1 MRKRVPDE
9 ATCAICGRHFDPSE
23 TRGWCP
29 NPSCGEWQHPSF
41 PVEADAGETGD
52 AADAGAETESAEREP
67 TKTCPEC
74 GNEVPETANF
84 CNNCANPLDDV
95 AASEQGDGSEATGL
109 KCPDCGFDLSDI
121 PTDQLST
128 CPVCMYDVTPVLEG
142 EDADAGGDDP
152 TRSRCPNC
160 GEDLRHVPSDE
171 RTVCPGCRTDLED
184 GGPEARGAEPQ
195 RPDPE
200 PSTDAATEGEPIET
214 VDAIATGYE
223 PRLREAGVTT
233 ESDLLAADPDDLST
247 RTGISARRIRSWIE
261 ETGGDADAAL
271 DPSGDDGGGTTEVRR
286 SPDELVLEV
295 MGREVSVTD
304 GQTVGAEVRSAMVEA
319 GASKQDA
326 VYVHRKHVRIDA
338 ADGEFYLTRLGENS
352 LEFNGRSVQKG
363 ERVSIADGDEVTFSG
378 VVTATVS
385 VR

>member
-1 MRKRVPDE
+1 
-9 ATCAICGRHFDPSE
+9 
-23 TRGWCP
+23 
-29 NPSCGEWQHPSF
+29 
-41 PVEADAGETGD
+41 
-52 AADAGAETESAEREP
+52 
-67 TKTCPEC
+67 
-74 GNEVPETANF
+74 
-84 CNNCANPLDDV
+84 
-95 AASEQGDGSEATGL
+95 
-109 KCPDCGFDLSDI
+109 
-121 PTDQLST
+121 
-128 CPVCMYDVTPVLEG
+128 MYDVTPVLEG
-142 EDADAGGDDP
+142 ADADAGGDEP
-152 TRSRCPNC
+152 TRCPNC

-171 RTVCPGCRTDLED
+171 QTVCPGCRTDLED

-214 VDAIATGYE
+214 VDAIVTGYE

-271 DPSGDDGGGTTEVRR
+271 DPSGDDGGTTEVRR

-304 GQTVGAEVRSAMVEA
+304 GQTVGAEIRSAMVEA

-363 ERVSIADGDEVTFSG
+363 ERVSIADGDELTFSG